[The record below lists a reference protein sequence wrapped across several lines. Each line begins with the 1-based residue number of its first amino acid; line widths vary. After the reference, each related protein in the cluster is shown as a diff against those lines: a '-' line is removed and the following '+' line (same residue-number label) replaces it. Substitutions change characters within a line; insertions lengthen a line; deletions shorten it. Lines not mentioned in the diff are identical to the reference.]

1 MAKWIVN
8 LCLNGWIVLL
18 RGFLRGVLL
27 ILLRKCVSYHKNP
40 HLSNPFTK
48 PSHTNQPSSAVMMAH
63 PSPSDHRK
71 LSLSSQP
78 SSAATMAHPSPSGHG
93 KLSLSS
99 QPSSAATMAHP
110 SPSGHRKLSLSS
122 QPSSAALMAH
132 PTPGN
137 PLNPPALINPH
148 FRQSPHTPIT
158 TSRPES
164 NSRGDG
170 CRLATTL
177 QEGS

>member
-1 MAKWIVN
+1 MGT
-8 LCLNGWIVLL
+8 CL
-18 RGFLRGVLL
+18 
-27 ILLRKCVSYHKNP
+27 Y
-40 HLSNPFTK
+40 
-48 PSHTNQPSSAVMMAH
+48 SSETDK
-63 PSPSDHRK
+63 SPQFHISP
-71 LSLSSQP
+71 SSQP
-78 SSAATMAHPSPSGHG
+78 SSAATMAHPSPSD
-93 KLSLSS
+93 
-99 QPSSAATMAHP
+99 
-110 SPSGHRKLSLSS
+110 HRKLSLSS

-148 FRQSPHTPIT
+148 FRQSPHTPTT
-158 TSRPES
+158 TSRPEP

>member
-1 MAKWIVN
+1 MAHPSPS
-8 LCLNGWIVLL
+8 GH
-18 RGFLRGVLL
+18 
-27 ILLRKCVSYHKNP
+27 RK
-40 HLSNPFTK
+40 LSL
-48 PSHTNQPSSAVMMAH
+48 SSQPSSAALMAH

-78 SSAATMAHPSPSGHG
+78 FSAALMAHPSPSD
-93 KLSLSS
+93 
-99 QPSSAATMAHP
+99 
-110 SPSGHRKLSLSS
+110 HRKLSLSS

-148 FRQSPHTPIT
+148 FRQSPHTPT
-158 TSRPES
+158 TISRPEP

-170 CRLATTL
+170 CRFATTL